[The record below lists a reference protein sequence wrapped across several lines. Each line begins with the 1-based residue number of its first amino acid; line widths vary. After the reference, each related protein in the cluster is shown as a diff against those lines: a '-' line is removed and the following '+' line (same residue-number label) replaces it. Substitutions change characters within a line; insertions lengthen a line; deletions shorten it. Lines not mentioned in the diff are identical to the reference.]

1 MTIDYAELRDNTVYD
16 LLQDQFGFAMTLRSS
31 REPTID
37 PNTGAITTAATT
49 VDTTI
54 YGIFRFFSQDEIT
67 KALEVGQDILAN
79 DMQALVEA
87 KTLNDLGIKPDTGMQ
102 VIAQGDTYNVV
113 RVTPTQPGGV
123 ALMYRLQLRK

>member
-1 MTIDYAELRDNTVYD
+1 MV
-16 LLQDQFGFAMTLRSS
+16 LRSS